1 MTQHSDGPVITPRG
15 ATIQVRI
22 LANPLDFI
30 ADDHMRER
38 EVCELI
44 DRVASGGSVKAS
56 DRARMRAFLCEEL
69 PRHLED
75 EEMDLFPMMLKR
87 CDPDEEIGKV
97 IDKLQSDHGHALAD
111 ASGVAALIEQTQ
123 QRETALT
130 KAEVHELKGFAHH
143 ARHHLTLENAVVLPI
158 ARARLTDGDLS
169 EMRRNM
175 MARRGLVAASGRK
188 T

>member
-22 LANPLDFI
+22 LANPLDFM

-38 EVCELI
+38 EVCVLI
-44 DRVASGGSVKAS
+44 DGVASGGSVNAS
-56 DRARMRAFLCEEL
+56 DKARMLVFLREEL

-75 EEMDLFPMMLKR
+75 EEQDLFPLMLKR
-87 CDPDEEIGKV
+87 CDPEEEISKV

-111 ASGVAALIEQTQ
+111 ASGVAALIEKAQ
-123 QRETALT
+123 QRETALS
-130 KAEVHELKGFAHH
+130 KAEVRELKGFAQH
-143 ARHHLTLENAVVLPI
+143 ARHHLILENAVILPI

-175 MARRGLVAASGRK
+175 MARRGLAAPGGR
-188 T
+188 TT